1 MSIRKIKKRNSFRRK
16 TNYRRKVFKMKF
28 VELNGDL
35 YPLNDRVIFK
45 TKNNP
50 SGLQEIYLHYTDGS
64 EDGILVGDVTNQKSL
79 TTEKKVE
86 IVLKGKIREINI
98 FH

>member
-28 VELNGDL
+28 VELYGDL

-45 TKNNP
+45 IKNHPN
-50 SGLQEIYLHYTDGS
+50 GLQEIYLLYTDGGGS
-64 EDGILVGDVTNQKSL
+64 EILVGDVTNQKIL

-86 IVLKGKIREINI
+86 IALKGKIREINI